1 MSIFG
6 ILGFLSFIC
15 ALLIAKDKEKYKSLI
30 KFCGLKDSP
39 KFAQT
44 YYSVI
49 GLLLV
54 IGSFVS
60 NSYISGFIIPVL
72 VIIFSALMSV
82 FIFFAKSKKQ
92 ETISK

>member
-1 MSIFG
+1 MSVIG
-6 ILGFLSFIC
+6 ILGFLSLIC

-44 YYSVI
+44 FYSVI

-54 IGSFVS
+54 IGSFIS
-60 NSYISGFIIPVL
+60 DSYISGFIIPVL
-72 VIIFSALMSV
+72 VIIFSVLMSV
-82 FIFFAKSKKQ
+82 IIFFGKSKKQ
-92 ETISK
+92 ENISK